1 LVSGSSD
8 GALRLWEVAS
18 GQDIARLKG
27 DFDFRAIALALDGK
41 ILAAGDGRVHLVD
54 ILVDVTGKAAWLA
67 RPTRS

>member
-8 GALRLWEVAS
+8 GALMAS